1 MKGGV
6 VMKKMQKILALM
18 VAIMTGLVLSVPAS
32 AAGMPAEVGGQL
44 PDMKIDMPKDS
55 GDKGYL
61 GISFGFGSFRIPQIK
76 AKVVIVEI
84 FSMYC
89 PYCQKEAP
97 IVNQLYA
104 RIEQNPALKGKIKM
118 IGIGAGNSLYEV
130 ETFKKRYSVPFP
142 LLPDG
147 DYVIHRQLGE
157 VRTPYFIGVKINPDG
172 SHQVIYS
179 RLGAFDG
186 VDQFLSKINKLF
198 GLQ

>member
-1 MKGGV
+1 M
-6 VMKKMQKILALM
+6 A
-18 VAIMTGLVLSVPAS
+18 AIMAVLVFSAAAS
-32 AAGMPAEVGGQL
+32 AAGMPPAVGGQL
-44 PDMKIDMPKDS
+44 PDMKIARPSDS
-55 GDKGYL
+55 SDKGYL

-104 RIEQNPALKGKIKM
+104 RIEQNPALKGKIKL

-130 ETFKKRYSVPFP
+130 EIFKKRYNVPFP

-147 DYVIHRQLGE
+147 DYVIHKQLGE

-179 RLGAFDG
+179 RLGAFGG
-186 VDQFLSKINKLF
+186 VDQFLTTIINLS

>member
-1 MKGGV
+1 MKK
-6 VMKKMQKILALM
+6 MQKMQKILALM
-18 VAIMTGLVLSVPAS
+18 VVIMTGLVFSVPAS
-32 AAGMPAEVGGQL
+32 AAGMPPAVGGQL
-44 PDMKIDMPKDS
+44 PDMKIATPKDS

-179 RLGAFDG
+179 RLGSFDG
-186 VDQFLSKINKLF
+186 VDQFLSTIIKLS